1 MRSLIRLS
9 LGLMTIFLPVPG
21 PLSAQD
27 ASYSTIAHDLE
38 SDRVGDRFVIEVHLP
53 PAYRSTSRDYPVLFV
68 LDGDKSSGMARDI
81 VDWLSWSRE
90 IPELVVVAISYGGSQ
105 QEWWQKRSRDFTPSN
120 DSTKIWG
127 EWPLAGGAQAFR
139 DLMRYELIPFLER
152 TYRVSSDRTLAGVS
166 FGGLFAVETMF
177 AEPDL
182 FRRYIIAGPAL
193 AWDAERIWK
202 VENQYRSEHDQ
213 LEAVV
218 FTGVG
223 ARDQRVIRD
232 PWERFNSLM
241 ESRDYRGLKWV
252 SVCFQDETHI
262 SSWPAILTQGLKVV
276 FAEEGDTP

>member
-9 LGLMTIFLPVPG
+9 LGLMIIFLVVPG
-21 PLSAQD
+21 PLWAQD
-27 ASYSTIAHDLE
+27 ASYSTVAHDLE
-38 SDRVGDRFVIEVHLP
+38 SDCVGDRFVIEVHLP
-53 PAYRSTSRDYPVLFV
+53 PAYEATSRDYPVLFV

-81 VDWLSWSRE
+81 VDWLSWRRE

-105 QEWWQKRSRDFTPSN
+105 QEWWQKRSRDLSPSN

-139 DLMRYELIPFLER
+139 GFIQDELIPFLER
-152 TYRVSSDRTLAGVS
+152 KYRVSSDRTLAGVS

-223 ARDQRVIRD
+223 GRDQQVILG
-232 PWERFNSLM
+232 PWERFSALM
-241 ESRDYRGLKWV
+241 ESRDYLGLKWV
-252 SVCFQDETHI
+252 SVRFEGETHI
-262 SSWPAILTQGLKVV
+262 SSWPAILTRGLRVV
-276 FAEEGDTP
+276 FAGEGGTR